1 MKRFAFLILFGL
13 CLCVSAQEDFLAK
26 QYFNDGQ
33 FEKAVIYYENLV
45 ERTPRRT
52 DYAENLVSCYQQLE
66 QYEKA
71 KQFLEARLS
80 SNSAYPTLWVDLGQN
95 YRLQD
100 SLDLA
105 RNYYEM
111 AHSAIDE
118 NPNFGYAIG
127 FRFQRYTLLD
137 DALRAFKRAME
148 LNPQL
153 NYSLQIA
160 RIYGEQGK
168 IDAMFTAYLNILED
182 PEAPKENTMQ
192 RIDYYLGENADNE
205 NNAILKKLLLKR
217 AQKTPNTIWNE
228 MLSWLF
234 VKQNQ
239 FYSAFTQEKAIY
251 KRDGTIGLQ
260 RMSNLGELAL
270 EAEAE
275 DDAREIFEYILEQ
288 GSDPVTLLNAQLNLI
303 EVDLLDPSPARI
315 NKSRKKFEELE
326 LQYGYQLETVQL
338 QIAYANFLTFKDD
351 NPEKAR
357 QMLKKTLEL
366 PLSRYEEAYVKLV
379 LGDILVFD
387 QKFNEALILFSQVQ
401 KRLKNDV
408 LGQEARFKV
417 AQTSFYKSDFDWA
430 LTQLKVLRSST
441 SQLIAND
448 AMQLSLLIADNTFE
462 DSTQTALKKYAR
474 ADLMA
479 YQNKTEEA
487 IAGLQKIL
495 EEHKGEQIED
505 EAMFKL
511 GELYY
516 QKGDFEQA
524 ELNLRRVTEFYP
536 TGILADDAHFALGE
550 LYRREFNDPERA
562 KVHYEKIIYEFQD
575 SYYFPQAQK
584 QFRILRGDIVN

>member
-1 MKRFAFLILFGL
+1 MKHLFLLIILGFCSTGL
-13 CLCVSAQEDFLAK
+13 AQEDFLAK
-26 QYFNDGQ
+26 QYFNEGQ

-52 DYAENLVSCYQQLE
+52 DYAENLVNCYQQLE
-66 QYEKA
+66 QFEKA
-71 KQFLEARLS
+71 KDFLEARLNS
-80 SNSAYPTLWVDLGQN
+80 STSYPTLWVDLGQN

-100 SLDLA
+100 SLDIA
-105 RNYYEM
+105 RNYYEQ
-111 AHSAIDE
+111 AHSAIEE
-118 NPNFGYAIG
+118 NPNFGYAVG
-127 FRFQRYTLLD
+127 FRFQRYTLLE
-137 DALRAFKRAME
+137 DALRAFKKAME

-168 IDAMFTAYLNILED
+168 IDAMFTAYLDILQD
-182 PEAPKENTMQ
+182 PDAPKENTMQ
-192 RIDYYLGENADNE
+192 RIDYYLGENAAAE
-205 NNAILKKLLLKR
+205 NNVILKKLLLKR
-217 AQKTPNTIWNE
+217 AQKSPNTIWNE

-239 FYSAFTQEKAIY
+239 FYSAFAQEKAIY
-251 KRDGTIGLQ
+251 KRDGSIGLQ
-260 RMSNLGELAL
+260 RMFNLGELAL
-270 EAEAE
+270 EEKAEE
-275 DDAREIFEYILEQ
+275 DAREIFEYIQ
-288 GSDPVTLLNAQLNLI
+288 DHSDDSVTLLNAQLNLI
-303 EVDLLDPSPARI
+303 EVDLLDPSQARI
-315 NKSRKKFEELE
+315 NKSRKKYEELE
-326 LQYGYQLETVQL
+326 ARYGYQLETLQL
-338 QIAYANFLTFKDD
+338 QVAFANFLTFKDD

-357 QMLKKTLEL
+357 TILKKSLEL
-366 PLSRYEEAYVKLV
+366 PLSRYEEAYVKLE

-401 KRLKNDV
+401 KRLKNDI

-430 LTQLKVLRSST
+430 LTQLKVLRGST

-462 DSTQTALKKYAR
+462 DSTQTALKKYAH
-474 ADLMA
+474 ADLLA
-479 YQNKTEEA
+479 YQNKTDEA
-487 IAGLQKIL
+487 ISRLEKIL

-511 GELYY
+511 GELYA
-516 QKGDFEQA
+516 QKKSYDKA

-536 TGILADDAHFALGE
+536 TGILSDDAHFALGE
-550 LYRREFNDPERA
+550 LYRKEFNDPERA

>member
-1 MKRFAFLILFGL
+1 MKSLILLTFICFCSITL
-13 CLCVSAQEDFLAK
+13 AQEDFLAK
-26 QYFNDGQ
+26 QYYNDGE
-33 FEKAVIYYENLV
+33 FEKAVVYYEKLV
-45 ERTPRRT
+45 DRTPRRT
-52 DYAENLVSCYQQLE
+52 DYAENLVNCYQQLE
-66 QYEKA
+66 QFDKA
-71 KQFLEARLS
+71 KNFLVARLN
-80 SNSAYPTLWVDLGQN
+80 SNAAYPTLWVDLGQN

-100 SLDLA
+100 SLDIA
-105 RNYYEM
+105 RNYYEN
-111 AHSAIDE
+111 AHAAIEE

-137 DALRAFKRAME
+137 DALRAFKKAME

-168 IDAMFTAYLNILED
+168 IEAMFTAYLDILQD

-192 RIDYYLGENADNE
+192 RIDYYLGENASSDN
-205 NNAILKKLLLKR
+205 NTILKKLLLKR
-217 AQKTPNTIWNE
+217 AQKSPNTIWNE

-251 KRDGTIGLQ
+251 KRDGSLGLQ
-260 RMSNLGELAL
+260 RMFNLGELAL
-270 EAEAE
+270 EEEAE
-275 DDAREIFEYILEQ
+275 EDAREIFEYILDR
-288 GSDPVTLLNAQLNLI
+288 STDSITALNAQLNLI
-303 EVDLLDPSPARI
+303 EVDLLDPTPGKI
-315 NKSRKKFEELE
+315 NKSRKKYEELE
-326 LQYGYQLETVQL
+326 VQYGYQLETLQL
-338 QIAYANFLTFKDD
+338 QVAFAEFLTFKDD

-357 QMLKKTLEL
+357 SILKQSLEL

-430 LTQLKVLRSST
+430 LTQLKVLRGST

-474 ADLMA
+474 ADLLA
-479 YQNKTEEA
+479 YQNKTDEA
-487 IAGLQKIL
+487 ISRLEQIL
-495 EEHKGEQIED
+495 EIHKGEQIED

-511 GELYY
+511 GELFL
-516 QKGDFEQA
+516 QKKDFERA
-524 ELNLRRVTEFYP
+524 ELNLRRVIEFYP
-536 TGILADDAHFALGE
+536 TGILSDDAHFFLGE
-550 LYRREFNDPERA
+550 LYRKELADPERA
-562 KVHYEKIIYEFQD
+562 KTHYEKIIYEFQD

>member
-1 MKRFAFLILFGL
+1 L
-13 CLCVSAQEDFLAK
+13 
-26 QYFNDGQ
+26 
-33 FEKAVIYYENLV
+33 
-45 ERTPRRT
+45 
-52 DYAENLVSCYQQLE
+52 
-66 QYEKA
+66 
-71 KQFLEARLS
+71 
-80 SNSAYPTLWVDLGQN
+80 NSRAAYPTLWVDLGQN

-100 SLDLA
+100 SLDMA
-105 RNYYEM
+105 RNYYEI
-111 AHSAIDE
+111 AHEAIDE

-168 IDAMFTAYLNILED
+168 IDAMFTAYLDILQD
-182 PEAPKENTMQ
+182 PEAPRENTMQ
-192 RIDYYLGENADNE
+192 RIDYYLGENAAAE
-205 NNAILKKLLLKR
+205 NNVILKKLLLKR
-217 AQKTPNTIWNE
+217 AQKSPNTIWNE

-239 FYSAFTQEKAIY
+239 FYSAFVQEKAIF

-260 RMSNLGELAL
+260 RMFNLGEAAL
-270 EAEAE
+270 EEEAE
-275 DDAREIFEYILEQ
+275 DDAREIFEYILDR
-288 GSDPVTLLNAQLNLI
+288 STDPITVLNAQLNLI
-303 EVDLLDPSPARI
+303 EVDLLEPTPAKI

-326 LQYGYQLETVQL
+326 AQYGYQLETLQL
-338 QIAYANFLTFKDD
+338 QVAFAEFLTFDDD
-351 NPEKAR
+351 NPVKA
-357 QMLKKTLEL
+357 QTILKQTLEL

-387 QKFNEALILFSQVQ
+387 QKFNEALILFSQIQ

-430 LTQLKVLRSST
+430 LTQLKVLRGST

-474 ADLMA
+474 ADLLA
-479 YQNKTEEA
+479 YQNKTDEA
-487 IAGLQKIL
+487 ISRLEGIL

-511 GELYY
+511 GELYALKKNY
-516 QKGDFEQA
+516 DLA
-524 ELNLRRVTEFYP
+524 ELNLRRVIEFYP
-536 TGILADDAHFALGE
+536 TGILSDDAHFALGQ
-550 LYRREFNDPERA
+550 LYRKEFNDPERA
-562 KVHYEKIIYEFQD
+562 KLHYEKIIYEFQD

>member
-1 MKRFAFLILFGL
+1 MTF
-13 CLCVSAQEDFLAK
+13 AQEDFLAK
-26 QYFNDGQ
+26 QYYNDGQ
-33 FEKAVIYYENLV
+33 FEKAVIYYENLA

-66 QYEKA
+66 QFEKA
-71 KQFLEARLS
+71 KKFLEDRL
-80 SNSAYPTLWVDLGQN
+80 NSRAAYPTLWVDLGQN

-100 SLDLA
+100 SLDMA
-105 RNYYEM
+105 RNYYEI
-111 AHSAIDE
+111 AHEAIDE

-137 DALRAFKRAME
+137 DALRAFTRAME

-168 IDAMFTAYLNILED
+168 IDAMFTAYLDILQD
-182 PEAPKENTMQ
+182 PEAPRENTMQ
-192 RIDYYLGENADNE
+192 RIDYYLGENAAAE
-205 NNAILKKLLLKR
+205 NNVILKKLLLKR
-217 AQKTPNTIWNE
+217 AQKSPNTIWNE

-239 FYSAFTQEKAIY
+239 FYSAFVQEKAIF

-260 RMSNLGELAL
+260 RMFNLGEAAL
-270 EAEAE
+270 EEEAE
-275 DDAREIFEYILEQ
+275 DDAREIFEYILDR
-288 GSDPVTLLNAQLNLI
+288 STDPITVLNAQLNLI
-303 EVDLLDPSPARI
+303 EVDLLEPTPAKI

-326 LQYGYQLETVQL
+326 AQYGYQLETLQL
-338 QIAYANFLTFKDD
+338 QVAFAEFLTFDDD
-351 NPEKAR
+351 NPVKA
-357 QMLKKTLEL
+357 QTILKQTLEL

-387 QKFNEALILFSQVQ
+387 QKFNEALILFSQIQ

-430 LTQLKVLRSST
+430 LTQLKVLRGST

-474 ADLMA
+474 ADLLA
-479 YQNKTEEA
+479 YQNKTDEA
-487 IAGLQKIL
+487 ISRLEGIL

-511 GELYY
+511 GELYALKKNY
-516 QKGDFEQA
+516 DLA
-524 ELNLRRVTEFYP
+524 ELNLRRVIEFYP
-536 TGILADDAHFALGE
+536 TGILSDDAHFALGQ
-550 LYRREFNDPERA
+550 LYRKEFNDPERA
-562 KVHYEKIIYEFQD
+562 KLHYEKIIYEFQD